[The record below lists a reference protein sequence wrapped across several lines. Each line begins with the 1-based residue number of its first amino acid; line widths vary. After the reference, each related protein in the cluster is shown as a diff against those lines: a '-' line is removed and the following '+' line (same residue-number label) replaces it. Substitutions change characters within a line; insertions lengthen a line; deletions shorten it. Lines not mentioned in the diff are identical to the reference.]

1 MEIVLITP
9 LVWTGIFFFFYVTR
23 SHKFGFKDTRVHAD
37 KSVRGGR
44 KKTQLLEEHL
54 CFLHKVITII
64 IMIKKNRTISIKN
77 EKRDLPVGADDDMV
91 MIWL

>member
-1 MEIVLITP
+1 M
-9 LVWTGIFFFFYVTR
+9 
-23 SHKFGFKDTRVHAD
+23 
-37 KSVRGGR
+37 RGGR

-64 IMIKKNRTISIKN
+64 IMIKKNKTISIKN